1 MAAPKTPE
9 NETGFSLGNVSRLAW
24 VFVIVGAVVE
34 LVIFL
39 SISGALCLTAAG
51 TVAIINFRW
60 LEMVVQRVVQPDR
73 PSYDLASI
81 FRIIGRFAL
90 LAGVLAAV
98 AWMPHIDPVAI
109 AAPFQTRLI
118 PSAIDQDSP
127 HGFGGGAKEM
137 PPRIPTLSLIHIH

>member
-1 MAAPKTPE
+1 MVAQKTLE
-9 NETGFSLGNVSRLAW
+9 NDSGFSLGNVNRLAW
-24 VFVIVGAVVE
+24 IFVFCGAVSE

-60 LEMVVQRVVQPDR
+60 LEMVVHRVVQPDR

-98 AWMPHIDPVAI
+98 AWMPQIDPVAI
-109 AAPFQTRLI
+109 VLGFSAPVAALI
-118 PSAIDQDSP
+118 VEGVRQSR
-127 HGFGGGAKEM
+127 FGGG
-137 PPRIPTLSLIHIH
+137 

>member
-1 MAAPKTPE
+1 MAAQTTPE
-9 NETGFSLGNVSRLAW
+9 PTSGFSLANVNRLAW
-24 VFVIVGAVVE
+24 ILVAVGSVAE

-60 LEMVVQRVVQPDR
+60 LETVVERVVQPDR

-98 AWMPHIDPVAI
+98 AWLPHIDPVAI
-109 AAPFQTRLI
+109 VLGFSAPVAALI
-118 PSAIDQDSP
+118 VEGVRQSRV
-127 HGFGGGAKEM
+127 GGG
-137 PPRIPTLSLIHIH
+137 

>member
-1 MAAPKTPE
+1 MTDPTTPD
-9 NETGFSLGNVSRLAW
+9 NDSGFSLKSVNRLAW
-24 VFVIVGAVVE
+24 IFVFSGAISE

-60 LEMVVQRVVQPDR
+60 LEMVVQRVVQAER

-81 FRIIGRFAL
+81 LRIIGRFAL

-98 AWMPHIDPVAI
+98 AWMPQIDPVAI
-109 AAPFQTRLI
+109 VLGFSAPVVALI
-118 PSAIDQDSP
+118 VEGVRQSR
-127 HGFGGGAKEM
+127 FGGG
-137 PPRIPTLSLIHIH
+137 

>member
-1 MAAPKTPE
+1 MTAPKPPE
-9 NETGFSLGNVSRLAW
+9 QKPGFSFKKVVRLAW
-24 VFVIVGAVVE
+24 ILVFVGALSE

-60 LEMVVQRVVQPDR
+60 LELVVQQVVQPDR
-73 PSYDLASI
+73 PSYDLASV

-109 AAPFQTRLI
+109 VLGFSAPVAALI
-118 PSAIDQDSP
+118 VEGVRRSRV
-127 HGFGGGAKEM
+127 GGG
-137 PPRIPTLSLIHIH
+137 

>member
-1 MAAPKTPE
+1 MGKV
-9 NETGFSLGNVSRLAW
+9 NRLAW
-24 VFVIVGAVVE
+24 IFVFLGAISE

-60 LEMVVQRVVQPDR
+60 LEMVVQRVVQADR
-73 PSYDLASI
+73 PKYDLTSI

-98 AWMPHIDPVAI
+98 AWMPQIDPVAI
-109 AAPFQTRLI
+109 VLGFSAPVAALVVEGVRR
-118 PSAIDQDSP
+118 
-127 HGFGGGAKEM
+127 GRVGGG
-137 PPRIPTLSLIHIH
+137 

>member
-1 MAAPKTPE
+1 M
-9 NETGFSLGNVSRLAW
+9 AW
-24 VFVIVGAVVE
+24 VFVFLGAISE

-60 LEMVVQRVVQPDR
+60 LEMVIERVVQPGKPR
-73 PSYDLASI
+73 YDLSSI

-98 AWMPHIDPVAI
+98 AWLPHIDPVAI
-109 AAPFQTRLI
+109 VLGFSAPVAALI
-118 PSAIDQDSP
+118 IEGVRQSRV
-127 HGFGGGAKEM
+127 GGG
-137 PPRIPTLSLIHIH
+137 

>member
-1 MAAPKTPE
+1 MTTRKTPE
-9 NETGFSLGNVSRLAW
+9 DDSGFSLGKVNRLAW
-24 VFVIVGAVVE
+24 IFVFLGAISE

-60 LEMVVQRVVQPDR
+60 LEMVVQRVVQADR
-73 PSYDLASI
+73 PKYDLTSI

-98 AWMPHIDPVAI
+98 AWMPQIDPVAI
-109 AAPFQTRLI
+109 VLGFSAPVAALI
-118 PSAIDQDSP
+118 VEGVRQSR
-127 HGFGGGAKEM
+127 FGGG
-137 PPRIPTLSLIHIH
+137 

>member
-1 MAAPKTPE
+1 MKPTAAPKPPE
-9 NETGFSLGNVSRLAW
+9 QDSGFSIPRVIRLSW
-24 VFVIVGAVVE
+24 VFVFSGAISE

-60 LEMVVQRVVQPDR
+60 LEMVVERVVQPDR
-73 PSYDLASI
+73 PSYSLSSI

-98 AWMPHIDPVAI
+98 AWLPQIDPVAI
-109 AAPFQTRLI
+109 VLGFSAPVAALI
-118 PSAIDQDSP
+118 VEGVRQSRV
-127 HGFGGGAKEM
+127 GGG
-137 PPRIPTLSLIHIH
+137 

>member
-1 MAAPKTPE
+1 MAAPEPPDRQ
-9 NETGFSLGNVSRLAW
+9 TGFSLEKVVRLAW
-24 VFVIVGAVVE
+24 ALVFLGAISE

-60 LEMVVQRVVQPDR
+60 LEVVIERVVQPGSPR
-73 PSYDLASI
+73 YDLSSI

-98 AWMPHIDPVAI
+98 AWLPQIDPVAI
-109 AAPFQTRLI
+109 VLGFSAPVAALI
-118 PSAIDQDSP
+118 VEGVRQSLI
-127 HGFGGGAKEM
+127 GGG
-137 PPRIPTLSLIHIH
+137 